1 MCSLSFHVLILA
13 TFVVYGTFGMV
24 RNETC
29 NNSADCLEGLVC
41 EKQICMDAPP
51 MTLKRHPRAFHDR
64 PKALCVL
71 PLVCFP

>member
-1 MCSLSFHVLILA
+1 MLTSNLLLVLTLSVFTAFSTAMI
-13 TFVVYGTFGMV
+13 

-29 NNSADCLEGLVC
+29 NNSADCLDGLVC
-41 EKQICMDAPP
+41 KKEICVDRPVF
-51 MTLKRHPRAFHDR
+51 KRHSRSFLDR

>member
-1 MCSLSFHVLILA
+1 MFTSNLLLMLTLSVFTAFSAAMI
-13 TFVVYGTFGMV
+13 
-24 RNETC
+24 RIETC

-41 EKQICMDAPP
+41 GNQICVDKP
-51 MTLKRHPRAFHDR
+51 MLKRHSRSFLDR